1 MTKTVA
7 IFLVILSMIFI
18 SSCLD
23 KVDENPSSRNPEKEK
38 RELNEALAS
47 LINDG
52 WDIDTTEMGIYY
64 IVHEEGEGPTARH
77 GDSLSLEYKGYL
89 LGGMVFDATSFHYP
103 DAIWDFVLDS
113 TALIPGFTDGLT
125 LMNKGAVID
134 MIIPS
139 HLAYGEQ
146 GAGLIEPFTTILFT
160 AKLHD
165 LITPSDTTGTRSL

>member
-1 MTKTVA
+1 MSKTVA
-7 IFLVILSMIFI
+7 IFLGILSILFV

-23 KVDENPSSRNPEKEK
+23 NVNDNPNSRNPEKEM

-47 LINDG
+47 LIADG

-64 IVHEEGEGPTARH
+64 IVHKEGEGPLVGE

-89 LGGMVFDATSFHYP
+89 LGGLVFDASSLHY
-103 DAIWDFVLDS
+103 DDEIWDFVFIS
-113 TALIPGFTDGLT
+113 SELIPGFADGLS
-125 LMNKGAVID
+125 LMNKGAIID

-139 HLAYGEQ
+139 QYAYGEK
-146 GAGLIEPFTTILFT
+146 GNGPIEPYTTILFT

-165 LITPSDTTGTRSL
+165 LKPAS